1 MKQAKDIPIYCINLK
16 RAEGRKKIIL
26 HEWTDKR
33 GININFFDAFDRQSA
48 DINNLPEPYNY
59 NLLNKNI
66 SSKEKRFLSKEFKR
80 EMTIGEICCS
90 ISHCNLL
97 KKLIDEGVEEA
108 IILEDDA
115 IPLFESYEEFFNSI
129 EECKKEN
136 ENLSIL
142 LLHDP
147 SSLPY
152 GNKIKVFKSKKNYK
166 ILSKFV
172 ACTQAIYYSKEGMK
186 KYYESASR
194 LIAPIDLSSQ
204 FIIIDEKLLN
214 LINKPLVKH
223 ETLTTYINEDNE
235 LRVFISDEKRK
246 KISNSEKI
254 KIYTFYSRIYEKFKS
269 SFELLYNIYPE
280 INIEYLSMEP
290 DLPFKMIDWRGGS
303 YLKLKKIL
311 EIFDDESNND
321 DYFIYS
327 DINVKFFK
335 PFHQEIYELLKD
347 NDLIF
352 LNNSFDSLSTR
363 FFCCRKTDLI
373 KSFLKM
379 CLDSFYVNDELTIQ
393 RNLMKFDCLKYTF
406 LPKDFFINEEY
417 DELKSN
423 EIILSVESKTII
435 DNNSQNFFN
444 KNVDTHLIRGKI

>member
-16 RAEGRKKIIL
+16 RAEERKKIIL

-48 DINNLPEPYNY
+48 DINNLPEPYNE
-59 NLLNKNI
+59 NILKDESSFLLQHLGFDK
-66 SSKEKRFLSKEFKR
+66 K
-80 EMTIGEICCS
+80 MTIGEICCS

-115 IPLFESYEEFFNSI
+115 IPLFNSSEDFFKAI
-129 EECKKEN
+129 ELCKKEN
-136 ENLSIL
+136 KNLDIL
-142 LLHDP
+142 LLHKPVSP
-147 SSLPY
+147 SDGGSEL
-152 GNKIKVFKSKKNYK
+152 NILEAKENYT
-166 ILSKFV
+166 ILSKFIT
-172 ACTQAIYYSKEGMK
+172 CTQAIYYSKKGMEK
-186 KYYESASR
+186 CYESASR
-194 LIAPIDLSSQ
+194 LIAPIDLSWQ
-204 FIIIDEKLLN
+204 FKVVGERSLN
-214 LINKPLVKH
+214 LINKPLVEH
-223 ETLTTYINEDNE
+223 TNSTTYINEDNPN
-235 LRVFISDEKRK
+235 RIFISNQNKV
-246 KISNSEKI
+246 KISNLQKM

-269 SFELLYNIYPE
+269 SFESLYNIYPE

-290 DLPFKMIDWRGGS
+290 DLPFKMIDWRGES
-303 YLKLKKIL
+303 YLKLKKIS

-352 LNNSFDSLSTR
+352 LNNSSDNLSTC
-363 FFCCRKTDLI
+363 FFCCRKTNLT
-373 KSFLKM
+373 KSFFKK
-379 CLDSFYVNDELTIQ
+379 CLYLFHINDELTIQ
-393 RNLMKFDCLKYTF
+393 RNLMKFDRLKYTF

-435 DNNSQNFFN
+435 NNNSQNFFN